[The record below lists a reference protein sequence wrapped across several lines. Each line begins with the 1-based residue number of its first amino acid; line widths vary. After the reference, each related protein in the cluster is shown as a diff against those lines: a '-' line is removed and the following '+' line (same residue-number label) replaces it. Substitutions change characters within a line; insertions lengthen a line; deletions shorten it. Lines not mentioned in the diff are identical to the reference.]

1 MFINESRWSSRRKVN
16 LAEVRAVIHEVNT
29 RKTHPEA
36 PCLLSVCLIVKD
48 EEAMLRSCLESVVDV
63 VDEIVV
69 YDTGSSDRTVEI
81 ARSMG
86 ARVFEG
92 YWDGSFARARN
103 AALEQAR
110 GEWILVIDADE
121 KFLGDPQALRT
132 LLENQRSDV
141 EAFLVAVE
149 NLHGTG
155 NARSV
160 HTGIRLFRRSA
171 ATYRHRLHEQVV
183 AIDDPDRALRIS
195 YLSGARVIHY
205 GYVAEVFEA
214 KNKAERNL
222 ALAEAALG
230 DEDQSKAY
238 GLMNYGRALESAGRS
253 DEAVEAL
260 KEAAAISEDPITH
273 RLGLK
278 NLIYILDRLGRYEE
292 ALVQVEQLRRIS
304 SVQIAADIAEGRVRI
319 SMGETEAGLS
329 LLARVPS
336 RGRDDDG
343 MEYTAHTLAA
353 VRGEAFASLGRFVEA
368 TDVVLEA
375 IRSEGLFEADLGEL
389 ASWLVR
395 AGRSPLE
402 IVEVLDVADLTAV
415 LGRILRQPPDLAD
428 VLLEGV
434 WARFP
439 DRLEP
444 LAAAGRLGPRLPVA
458 RALVWSARLRARG
471 LERACPLMAMAR
483 NADLDPRVRILAG
496 AAAFGSFGEH
506 GVINDVHE
514 ARGRLDPPTLVETD
528 EQIGRLAP
536 GLLEARHVD
545 AVDEVAPTAIT
556 SFIERG
562 RSMSVA
568 AAPKVAALARRGG
581 VNIVGSF
588 EGTSAEAHVARTLA
602 TVLSS
607 HGVRVSTTTY
617 HSNGRSGSEKWTH
630 RDDGEYPFDT
640 TLLVISP
647 EELTS
652 FVIDN
657 GASAF
662 ENRYMIGVWLWDF
675 ERPSQMMST
684 AARMVHEI
692 WVPSTFTA
700 DAVAQATDRRVT
712 RMLLPMGSEHSPL
725 RETPDAV
732 GFTFLASVDYDTGFE
747 RQNPLGVVEAFSQ
760 AFQPGEGPRLVIE
773 TAHAERYPAEHARL
787 VDALAGRSDVVVLRD
802 AHGISGRILSGRVVG
817 QSCFVSLHRSEG
829 SGRVLTRAMSLGIP
843 TIVTG
848 HSFSAELQD
857 GRDSFPVPFLLAPI
871 PDRECLGASDG
882 EWAEPDLDEAAK
894 AMRLV
899 FEQPK
904 MALAKASRAQG
915 RGRRLF
921 SPHASV
927 RAVQDRLT
935 AIDHLRHGSALLSEG
950 LSHGAW

>member
-1 MFINESRWSSRRKVN
+1 
-16 LAEVRAVIHEVNT
+16 
-29 RKTHPEA
+29 
-36 PCLLSVCLIVKD
+36 
-48 EEAMLRSCLESVVDV
+48 MLRSCLESVVDV

-103 AALEQAR
+103 AALAEAL

-132 LLENQRSDV
+132 LLENQSSDV

-155 NARSV
+155 KARSV

-171 ATYRHRLHEQVV
+171 ATWRHRLHEQVV
-183 AIDDPDRALRIS
+183 AADDPDRPLRIS

-205 GYVAEVFEA
+205 GYIAEVFEA

-222 ALAEAALG
+222 VLAQAALG
-230 DEDQSKAY
+230 DEDQSRAY

-253 DEAVEAL
+253 EEAVETL
-260 KEAAAISEDPITH
+260 REAAAISEDPITH
-273 RLGLK
+273 RLGLA
-278 NLIYILDRLGRYEE
+278 NLIYILGRLGRFDE
-292 ALVQVEQLRRIS
+292 ALAQVDELRKIS
-304 SVQIAADIAEGRVRI
+304 VIQIAADIAEGRTRI
-319 SMGETEAGLS
+319 SMGEAEAGLS
-329 LLARVPS
+329 LLARVPL

-343 MEYTAHTLAA
+343 MEYTAHMLAA
-353 VRGEAFASLGRFVEA
+353 VRGEAFASLGRFAEA
-368 TDVVLEA
+368 SDVVLDA

-389 ASWLVR
+389 TSWLVT

-402 IVEVLDVADLTAV
+402 IVEVLDVADLSAV
-415 LGRILRQPPDLAD
+415 LGRMLRQPADLAD
-428 VLLEGV
+428 ALLEGI
-434 WARFP
+434 WTRFP

-471 LERACPLMAMAR
+471 LERACPLVAMAR
-483 NADLDPRVRILAG
+483 NEDLDPRVRILAG

-506 GVINDVHE
+506 GVINAVHE
-514 ARGRLDPPTLVETD
+514 ARGRLDPPTRVEAD

-545 AVDEVAPTAIT
+545 AVDEAAPAIMT
-556 SFIERG
+556 SFIEGG

-568 AAPKVAALARRGG
+568 AAPRVAALACRGG

-602 TVLSS
+602 AALNS

-617 HSNGRSGSEKWTH
+617 HSNGRSGSEEWTH

-652 FVIDN
+652 FVMDN

-675 ERPSQMMST
+675 ERASQMMST

-700 DAVAQATDRRVT
+700 DAVAQATDRSVM
-712 RMLLPMGSEHSPL
+712 RMLLPVSPDQSL
-725 RETPDAV
+725 LQEIPDAT

-747 RQNPLGVVEAFSQ
+747 RQNPLGVVEAFGK
-760 AFQPGEGPRLVIE
+760 AFRPGEGPRLVIE

-787 VDALAGRSDVVVLRD
+787 IDVAAGRSDIVVLRD
-802 AHGISGRILSGRVVG
+802 AHGISGRVLSGRVTG
-817 QSCFVSLHRSEG
+817 HSCFVSLHRSEG
-829 SGRVLTRAMSLGIP
+829 TGRVLARAISLGIP
-843 TIVTG
+843 TIVTS

-857 GRDSFPVPFLLAPI
+857 ERDSFPIPFTLAPI
-871 PDRECLGASDG
+871 PGSESWGASEG
-882 EWAEPDLDEAAK
+882 HWAEPNLDEAAK
-894 AMRLV
+894 TMRLV
-899 FEQPK
+899 VEQPK
-904 MALAKASRAQG
+904 LAIAKASRAQN
-915 RGRRLF
+915 RGSRLF
-921 SPHASV
+921 STRASA

-935 AIDHLRHGSALLSEG
+935 VIDHLRHGDALAEELP
-950 LSHGAW
+950 HRV